1 MSDGKHPEATA
12 TRRGVPIGLF
22 GLAMGVYAMMNH
34 NDIMIY
40 VGAGLIALATK
51 MVSFKQLSAL
61 VPWSKRA
68 PPEGD
73 SDS

>member
-40 VGAGLIALATK
+40 VGAGLIAELLG
-51 MVSFKQLSAL
+51 Q
-61 VPWSKRA
+61 
-68 PPEGD
+68 G
-73 SDS
+73 